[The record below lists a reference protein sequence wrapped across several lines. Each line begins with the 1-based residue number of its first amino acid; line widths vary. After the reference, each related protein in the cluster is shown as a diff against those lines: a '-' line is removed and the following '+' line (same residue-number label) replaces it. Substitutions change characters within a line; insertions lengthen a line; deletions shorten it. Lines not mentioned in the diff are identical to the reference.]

1 MLQLAEK
8 HTWVDCCFHS
18 SLASSWSKGAI
29 ISLLL
34 LWVEGTTMLLSI
46 ICSNRGRT
54 MLLTLSWTAHSQS
67 G

>member
-34 LWVEGTTMLLSI
+34 WAEGTTMLLSI